1 MKETPP
7 KSTKEISQI
16 RNFCII
22 AHIDHG
28 KSTLA
33 DRFLEQAKVVDS
45 RTFHNQMLDS
55 MDIEQ
60 ERGITIKSQAVH
72 FPYEYE
78 GQSYIFNL
86 VDTPGHVDFSY
97 EVSRAIS
104 SCEGALL
111 IVDATQGIEAQTL
124 SNFYIAMEHELYIV
138 PVVNKIDLPAADVE
152 SVAEQI
158 EHELDIEKEM
168 VIPVSAKQGIGME
181 KLFEAIITQ
190 IPAPSGIIDSPLR
203 AQVFDSHYDPY
214 VGIVLH
220 IRVVDGVLTPNT
232 TIVSMV
238 SKKEFEVNSVGH
250 FVIEMRETKILQA
263 GDIGFVTASI
273 KNIGDIRVGDTI
285 TSKDNPCKEE
295 LPGYKEVLPYVFSS
309 IYPVDSNDLE
319 ELSKGIEKL
328 ALNDASLV
336 FEKDN
341 SAALGTGFRC
351 GFLGL
356 LHLEIIQERM
366 EREFNLSVI
375 LTAPSVKYEVEL
387 MTGETVFIS
396 QPDTLPPL
404 QEIRESREPF
414 IKASI
419 ICPVTHIGNV
429 LALCNDKRGK
439 QINLHYLDEKRM
451 EAVYEIP
458 LSEIL
463 YEFYDQLK
471 SVSKGYASFDYEL
484 IDYRAV
490 ELVRLDILI
499 NGDKVD
505 AFSQLL
511 FKGNAHY
518 RGKEICK
525 RLKDEI
531 SRHQFAIAIQG
542 SIGTQIVAR
551 ETISAYRK
559 DVTAKCYGGDI
570 SRKKKLLSKQK
581 EGKKRMK
588 MVGNVEV
595 PQRAFLSVLKDTPS
609 NDKK

>member
-1 MKETPP
+1 MNDTSQK
-7 KSTKEISQI
+7 ISQI

-33 DRFLEQAKVVDS
+33 DRFLEQAKVVDE
-45 RTFHNQMLDS
+45 RLFHNQMLDS

-78 GQSYIFNL
+78 GQTYIFNL

-124 SNFYIAMEHELYIV
+124 SNFYIAMEHDLHIV
-138 PVVNKIDLPAADVE
+138 PVINKIDLPAADVE
-152 SVAEQI
+152 SVSEQI
-158 EHELDIEKEM
+158 EHELALEKEL
-168 VIPVSAKQGIGME
+168 VIPVSAKQGIGMDR
-181 KLFEAIITQ
+181 LFEAIITQ
-190 IPAPSGIIDSPLR
+190 IPPPTGAYDSPLR
-203 AQVFDSHYDPY
+203 AQVFDSHYDSY
-214 VGIVLH
+214 VGVVLH
-220 IRVVDGVLTPNT
+220 IRVVDGVLTPKT
-232 TIVSMV
+232 TIISMV
-238 SKKEFEVNSVGH
+238 SQKEYEVDSVGH
-250 FVIEMRETKILQA
+250 FVIEMRPTKILRA

-285 TSKDNPCKEE
+285 TAKNNPCKEP
-295 LPGYKEVLPYVFSS
+295 LTGYKEVLPYVFSS
-309 IYPVDSNDLE
+309 IYPIDSNDLE

-366 EREFNLSVI
+366 EREFDLSVI
-375 LTAPSVKYEVEL
+375 FTAPSVKYEVEL
-387 MTGETVFIS
+387 MTGEIVFIS
-396 QPDTLPPL
+396 QPDTLPPIN
-404 QEIRESREPF
+404 EIRESKEPY

-419 ICPVTHIGNV
+419 ICPVNHIGNV
-429 LALCNDKRGK
+429 LALCNDRRGK
-439 QINLHYLDEKRM
+439 QKTLHYLDEKRM

-458 LSEIL
+458 LAEIL

-471 SVSKGYASFDYEL
+471 SVSKGYASFDYEI
-484 IDYRAV
+484 IDYRAM

-511 FKGNAHY
+511 YKGNAHH

-525 RLKDEI
+525 RLKHEI

-551 ETISAYRK
+551 ETIPAYRK

-570 SRKKKLLSKQK
+570 SRKKKLLAKQK

-595 PQRAFLSVLKDTPS
+595 PQKAFLSVLKDTPS
-609 NDKK
+609 KDKK